1 VALNKAIMNETLA
14 QLNLQKAFLLHQI
27 DCTASFQLPTDE
39 QLIELGRIT
48 LEISLEKKKILQK
61 VKNIFD
67 EN

>member
-1 VALNKAIMNETLA
+1 VALNKGIMNETLA

-48 LEISLEKKKILQK
+48 LGISLEKKKILQK

>member
-1 VALNKAIMNETLA
+1 MVGMNETLA

-27 DCTASFQLPTDE
+27 DGSAPFALPTDE

-48 LEISLEKKKILQK
+48 LGISLEKKKLLQK
-61 VKNIFD
+61 VKNNFD